1 MIPQSQPRKKRNSS
15 KVNLTISAIVHGVII
30 VALIYFAARN
40 GFLGKKL
47 KEITVYKV
55 EKEKPP
61 EPPPQKKVEPP
72 KEQPKPVDLPKVAE
86 APPAAA
92 PPPTAAAPVV
102 APAAS
107 DVADFNFNDGA
118 KAVNSESD
126 PVQLYKG
133 YIEYSFRSKWNRPE
147 NLPDDNYAVEVAVK
161 VDKDGNISDPRKLK
175 VSGDA
180 RWDASVMD
188 VFKLVDHIDRRP
200 PTNFPSQVTIRFDV
214 QEETEPVMQ

>member
-1 MIPQSQPRKKRNSS
+1 MVPQSQPRKKKNSS
-15 KVNLTISAIVHGVII
+15 KVNLTISAVFHVLLIG
-30 VALIYFAARN
+30 ALIYFAARQ

-72 KEQPKPVDLPKVAE
+72 KEVPKAVEVPKVA
-86 APPAAA
+86 ATPSAA
-92 PPPTAAAPVV
+92 PPPSAAAPVV
-102 APAAS
+102 APAAN

-118 KAVNSESD
+118 KAVNSEND

-133 YIEYSFRSKWNRPE
+133 YIEYTLRSKWNRPE
-147 NLPDDNYAVEVAVK
+147 NMADDNYSVEVAVG
-161 VDKDGNISDPRKLK
+161 VDKQGNLSTPRWLRG
-175 VSGDA
+175 SGDD
-180 RWDASVMD
+180 RWDQSVRD
-188 VFKLVDHIDRRP
+188 ALKQVDRIDRRP